1 MLKKIALGVLAILIV
16 ILLMAAMKPN
26 TFSVSRSATIA
37 APPEKIAALITD
49 FHQWQSWSPWENLD
63 PAMQRTFSGAASG
76 KGAVYGWQ
84 GNKEVGSGRMEIVE
98 ASSPARTVIKL
109 DFIEPFATSNVT
121 EFSLKRDSTGN
132 GGQGGTIAT
141 WTMTGPTL
149 FVTRL
154 MTVFVS
160 MDALI
165 GKDFERGL
173 ARLKKAA
180 EGAPPAH

>member
-63 PAMQRTFSGAASG
+63 PAMQRSFSGAASG
-76 KGAVYGWQ
+76 KGAVYRWQ

-98 ASSPARTVIKL
+98 AASPARTVIKL
-109 DFIEPFATSNVT
+109 DFIEPFAASNLT
-121 EFSLKRDSTGN
+121 EFSLKADGDH
-132 GGQGGTIAT
+132 QGGTIAT

-180 EGAPPAH
+180 EGAPPAQ